1 MAIWRTFIYSICTTP
16 SLCTLHA
23 ICNLICFFILPCS
36 VYLLLPPKSRL
47 SLEWSLRPWEKWKM
61 PFSHVLF
68 LDFWT
73 GPSITELLDTQQ
85 QNAAANR
92 ETKSEIDQQLVQ
104 LSISV
109 TYQIEERLKIP
120 ISLWSLR
127 SSSSS
132 QATRIRRNKPNSKF
146 SVEEKLVF

>member
-1 MAIWRTFIYSICTTP
+1 
-16 SLCTLHA
+16 
-23 ICNLICFFILPCS
+23 
-36 VYLLLPPKSRL
+36 
-47 SLEWSLRPWEKWKM
+47 M

-109 TYQIEERLKIP
+109 TYQIEESLKIP

-132 QATRIRRNKPNSKF
+132 QATCIRRNKPNSKF
-146 SVEEKLVF
+146 SVEEKLVI